1 MIIKNDNIIIVNPKD
16 FEFKKTKMIEAGK
29 AKLHILADFD
39 RTLTMAFV
47 NGEDT
52 PSVISELRKGDY
64 ISKEYA
70 KKAQELADKYHPIE
84 VDSKLSNAE
93 KKKAMHEWWSKHF
106 DLLIESGLNK
116 KHIQQIIDK
125 GKIEFRGGAA
135 EFLDLLHKNNI
146 PLVIISSSGLGG
158 DSISMFLEKKHK
170 MYSNIHII
178 SNNYT
183 WDDDGNAIGIKKPII
198 HVMNKD
204 ETVLRNF
211 PFYDNVKHR
220 KNVIL
225 LGDSLGD
232 IGMIEGFDFQN
243 LIKIGFLNEDIDK
256 QIDSYKKEYDVI
268 VLDDGNM
275 DFVTNLLKNIK

>member
-1 MIIKNDNIIIVNPKD
+1 MAINESVIIVNPKD
-16 FEFKKTKMIEAGK
+16 YEAKKVKMLETGK
-29 AKLHILADFD
+29 SKLHILADFD
-39 RTLTMAFV
+39 RTLTRAYV

-70 KKAQELADKYHPIE
+70 KKANDLAAFYHPIE
-84 VDSKLSNAE
+84 VDSKLSNKE

-125 GKIEFRGGAA
+125 GKIEFRDGAL

-158 DSISMFLEKKHK
+158 DSIEMFLEKKHK
-170 MYSNIHII
+170 MYSNIDIV
-178 SNNYT
+178 SNIYI
-183 WDDDGNAIGIKKPII
+183 WDENGNAVGIKKPII

-204 ETVLRNF
+204 ETVLRDY
-211 PFYDNVKHR
+211 PFYENVKHR

-232 IGMIEGFDFQN
+232 VGMIEGFDFHN
-243 LIKIGFLNEDIDK
+243 LIKVGFLNEEVEK

-268 VLDDGNM
+268 ILNDQNM
-275 DFVTNLLKNIK
+275 DFVNDLIKEFL